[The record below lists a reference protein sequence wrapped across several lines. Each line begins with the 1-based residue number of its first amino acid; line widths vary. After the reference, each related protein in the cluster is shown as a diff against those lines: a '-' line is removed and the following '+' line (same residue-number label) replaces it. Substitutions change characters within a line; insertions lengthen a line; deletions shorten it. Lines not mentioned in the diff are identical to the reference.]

1 MKRRTPVVAR
11 LIALTLLVAYS
22 LVAASAASGRKQSA
36 TEPVDFSSQ
45 IRPVISSKCFS
56 CHGPDE
62 SSRKA
67 KLRLDLRDEATK
79 DRKGTRAI
87 APGNAANSELVRR
100 ITTTDPDEIM
110 PPPKTGRTLS
120 VAEIDLLKRWI
131 DQGAPYS
138 PHWAFVKPER
148 AVLPTVKMKSWPR
161 NVIDYFILAK
171 LEKNGLKASPPADRY
186 TMVRRISLDL
196 TGLPP
201 TPEEVNAFVNDSQ
214 PNAYERLVDRLL
226 GSPAYGERWARLWLD
241 LARYADSAGYGSDPL
256 RLNIW
261 PWRDW
266 VIRALNR
273 NLPYDRFTI
282 EQIAGDLLPQDSDS
296 TDADAIIAT
305 AFHRNTMTNTEGG
318 TDDEEFRVAAV
329 KDRAN
334 VTAQVWM
341 GLTMGCAQCH
351 SHKYDPITHRE
362 YYQFYAF
369 FNETE
374 DNDQPDERPTLPLP
388 TREQR
393 EKTEKLKTEIAGLEV
408 ERKKTTPEL
417 EAELGEWEKQQT
429 KGIEWI
435 PLEPIDLKS
444 YRGATLS
451 KLSDQ
456 SVLAT
461 GDSPETDTYTIKART
476 ELTNITA
483 VRLELLPDDSLPQQ
497 GPGRAAET
505 GKAVLSEFQLALR
518 SPKTEPPRA
527 RFVRVEL
534 PGTQR
539 ILSLAEVQIFDNSG
553 NVASQGK
560 ASQSSTD
567 GGGDASRAID
577 GDTNGN
583 FDAAS
588 TTLTKSQDNPWW
600 EIDLGTDT
608 SIEEV
613 AIWNRTDRGLS
624 TRLTDFKILALDAQ
638 RKTVWERTVNAVPSP
653 VTHWRVPAE
662 KEVRLQ
668 NASADYS
675 ESGYEISKA
684 IDGNTDA
691 KNGWSIGDKTGH
703 AHAASFE
710 LEGKPFD
717 ETGSLLIFTLVQ
729 KNGTNHT
736 IGRFRI
742 TASTQPLPVRE
753 LPENLKTILAVD
765 SDGRTDPQRA
775 ELADYFRAFAPSL
788 AKVNEQLRKL
798 RKELDGVKPVA
809 LPVIREVATEN
820 RRVSHILNKG
830 NFLDPGETVEP
841 GVPAAFHPMPGDATT
856 SRLGLAKWLVSR
868 DNPLT
873 ARVAVNRLWAQL
885 FGVGIVETEED
896 FGTQGSQPSHRALLD
911 WLAVEFMDDGWDMK
925 ALLKTMV
932 MSAAYQQSSRLTPGV
947 LEKDPRNRLL
957 SRGPRLRL
965 DAETVRDQALALS
978 GLLARKVGGPSVYPW
993 QPDGLWRAAFNGERT
1008 WATSQGEDKYRRG
1021 LYTFWRRTVP
1031 YPSMA
1036 TFDAPSRET
1045 CTLRRIQTDTP
1056 LQALVTLNDPVYV
1069 EAAQALGRRLL
1080 REGGATVADRVRYG
1094 LQLCLARPPKEEQV
1108 KALVELYEKEAA
1120 HYREQEADAK
1130 KLATEPLGPLPEN
1143 LSVAEAAAWTSV
1155 ANVLLNLDG
1164 VLTKG

>member
-1 MKRRTPVVAR
+1 MKRPAPALAR
-11 LIALTLLVAYS
+11 LTALTLLAS
-22 LVAASAASGRKQSA
+22 CAIGVAAAGAKKQLA
-36 TEPVDFSSQ
+36 IEPVDFSSQ
-45 IRPVISSKCFS
+45 IRPLIASKCFS

-67 KLRLDLRDEATK
+67 KLRLDLRDEAIK

-87 APGNAANSELVRR
+87 VPGDAASSELVRR
-100 ITTTDPDEIM
+100 ITATDPDDIM

-120 VAEIDLLKRWI
+120 AGEIDLLKRWI
-131 DQGAPYS
+131 QQGAPYS
-138 PHWAFVKPER
+138 PHWSFVKPQR
-148 AVLPTVKMKSWPR
+148 GALPAVRMKAWPR
-161 NVIDYFILAK
+161 NAIDYFILAK
-171 LEKNGLKASPPADRY
+171 LEKNGLRPSPPADRY
-186 TMVRRISLDL
+186 TLVRRLSLDL

-201 TPEEVNAFVNDSQ
+201 TPAEVHAFVNDQQ

-226 GSPAYGERWARLWLD
+226 RSPGYGERWARLWLD

-282 EQIAGDLLPQDSDS
+282 EQIAGDLLPGNPETDDQDR
-296 TDADAIIAT
+296 IIAT

-318 TDDEEFRVAAV
+318 TDDEEFRVAAI

-351 SHKYDPITHRE
+351 SHKYDPITQRE

-369 FNETE
+369 FNQTE
-374 DNDQPDERPTLPLP
+374 DNDQPDERPTLALP
-388 TREQR
+388 TKAQR
-393 EKTEKLKTEIAGLEV
+393 EKTGKLKEEITRLEE

-417 EAELGEWEKQQT
+417 EAELDEWEKEQAR
-429 KGIEWI
+429 GIDWI
-435 PLEPIDLKS
+435 ALEPIDLKS

-451 KLSDQ
+451 ELSDH
-456 SVLAT
+456 SVLAA
-461 GDSPETDTYTIKART
+461 GDSPETDTYTFKART
-476 ELTNITA
+476 DLTNITA
-483 VRLELLPDDSLPQQ
+483 VRLELLPDESLPKQ
-497 GPGRAAET
+497 GPGRALET
-505 GKAVLSEFQLALR
+505 GKAVLTEFQLAVR

-527 RFVRVEL
+527 RFIRIEL

-539 ILSLAEVQIFDNSG
+539 VLSLSEVQIFDSSE
-553 NVASQGK
+553 NVAPKGK
-560 ASQSSTD
+560 ATQSSTD
-567 GGGDASRAID
+567 GGGEASRAID
-577 GDTNGN
+577 GNTNGS
-583 FDAAS
+583 FDASS
-588 TTLTKSQDNPWW
+588 TTMTKAQDSPWW
-600 EIDLGTDT
+600 ELDLGAETPL
-608 SIEEV
+608 EEL
-613 AIWNRTDRGLS
+613 AIWNRTDRGLG
-624 TRLTDFKILALDAQ
+624 TRLADFKLLALDAQ
-638 RKTVWERTVNAVPSP
+638 RKTVWERTLNAVPSP
-653 VTHWRVPAE
+653 VTRLRIPAE
-662 KEVRLQ
+662 KEVKLQ

-675 ESGYEISKA
+675 ESGYEVSKVV
-684 IDGNTDA
+684 DGNTDA
-691 KNGWSIGDKTGH
+691 KNGWSIGDRTGLV
-703 AHAASFE
+703 HAASFE

-717 ETGSLLIFTLVQ
+717 ESGSLLIFTLVQ
-729 KNGTNHT
+729 KYGTNHT

-742 TASTQPLPVRE
+742 AATTQPLPVRE
-753 LPENLKTILAVD
+753 QPQGIKDILAAKPEE
-765 SDGRTDPQRA
+765 RTGEQRD

-798 RKELDGVKPVA
+798 RKELEGVKPVA
-809 LPVIREVATEN
+809 LPVMREVADEK
-820 RRVSHILNKG
+820 RRESHILNKG
-830 NFLDPGETVEP
+830 NFLDPGEQVEA
-841 GVPAAFHPMPGDATT
+841 GVPVAFHELPTGAPT
-856 SRLGLAKWLVSR
+856 SRLGLAQWLVSR

-873 ARVAVNRLWAQL
+873 ARVEVNRLWAQL
-885 FGVGIVETEED
+885 FGIGIVETEED
-896 FGTQGSQPSHRALLD
+896 FGTQGSQPSHRQLLD
-911 WLAVEFMDDGWDMK
+911 WLAVEFMDDGWDLK
-925 ALLKTMV
+925 KLLKTMV
-932 MSAAYQQSSRLTPGV
+932 MSATYQQSSRLTPGL

-978 GLLARKVGGPSVYPW
+978 GLLARKIGGPSVYPW

-1056 LQALVTLNDPVYV
+1056 LQAFVTLNDPVYV
-1069 EAAQALGRRLL
+1069 EAAQALGRRLV
-1080 REGGATVADRVRYG
+1080 REGGATVAERVRYG
-1094 LQLCLARPPKEEQV
+1094 LQLCLGRPPEEEQV

-1120 HYREQEADAK
+1120 HYRGQEADAK
-1130 KLATEPLGPLPEN
+1130 KLATEPLGPLPDGLN
-1143 LSVAEAAAWTSV
+1143 TAEAAAWTSV